1 MTGISPHPTL
11 PMGERGRVR
20 GVFEFRVIGIP
31 ACGRQVFEICHLT
44 FGIELKTWSHRLVA

>member
-11 PMGERGRVR
+11 SSWGRGEG